1 MFPALRPCS
10 IQSRVHSEGGLV
22 EPQQNDTDKQTLH
35 LQSGS
40 WTRLFIYNWATVLGG
55 GKSAGAWVTAT
66 SFPGRDEY
74 AQKMVERARQHA
86 PAFGPLAPGPAL
98 RTPEHSRQSG
108 MARQQTARTHGGALH
123 AQVPTLPL
131 DRVLPEVVRF
141 ATARESLRGMTRGE
155 RRPLTGLFSTGAS
168 SSPRAAR
175 LWQHG
180 SQTERLQTADTSTA
194 LLSAGGMD
202 AGAQHS
208 LGCTLVHASAS
219 PRAPETART
228 PPGRLAP
235 RSQIRQDELPGT
247 ENRYSS
253 VRARVSNVCS
263 MHTAQRRHEQQQQI
277 EACKQGIYRSVT
289 NENDPGA
296 MVATKARA
304 TGVPA
309 ALPKV
314 GGAHRKKPVQG
325 TRPPSPSQSGSL
337 EQLVFAQSGLFS
349 NDRRL
354 HASAQPVSFLHSST
368 FLTETSLDGD
378 ETIRADEREEETGTG
393 GEKARKFDLG
403 ELNKE
408 VSQRLQKSRIFVKP
422 VVKNVAVVNEAIKVW
437 LQSGARNVKLDHNDK
452 ALIKNNF
459 DSNGTL
465 KRDNYFERIRAM
477 LEDQKA
483 VISNPRLDLHLTDD
497 LRQLSKGDFIGYN
510 IEFVDA
516 ALPPVRN
523 AQLLR
528 QLLKRQKA
536 VDQAMANRHKVAQ
549 EKLAHV
555 HFEVERKLPGAKE
568 LKRNIQARET
578 GLDNEIRQMLAGVVL
593 VKAMRLIRYF
603 LCAGRFYRLRRLRAA
618 RKIQKV
624 MRMCLV
630 VRHWG
635 QLGGST
641 EWAVH
646 VIRKFF
652 RQSLQ
657 RLRQQNKAQYVE
669 LIKRFLFD
677 ASAANRVLK
686 CARLLRAS
694 VLRIQRFIRR
704 FLWIRR
710 ACAVQNAAAFD
721 SAQHRVLKYLTKQQE
736 KMKRARAQNP
746 QKSERRTI
754 YLNLFERRLSLE
766 NEMVELAK
774 QFGLSREARNNT
786 ILRFM
791 RAQRVQYLK
800 DLANYN
806 LELKYYH
813 NQYEQQEMLVTRMME
828 FMGND
833 NFEEVKVFTDK
844 LSSGQWEFRDPPHPV
859 KLVLV
864 ATEDEMRELWWPRA
878 VEECIRG
885 RADELKNLILM
896 LHQSS
901 MLDTQ
906 TSTRIGPLLRP
917 RAGRS
922 NSPIRHSS
930 PLKSLSMQAQEAS
943 SHAATDAD
951 LKMDKDSLKREA
963 SKETLP

>member
-1 MFPALRPCS
+1 MERPAWAKGELS
-10 IQSRVHSEGGLV
+10 WLV
-22 EPQQNDTDKQTLH
+22 
-35 LQSGS
+35 G
-40 WTRLFIYNWATVLGG
+40 
-55 GKSAGAWVTAT
+55 
-66 SFPGRDEY
+66 FPGRDEY
-74 AQKMVERARQHA
+74 AHKMVQRAHQHELEMLGLAA
-86 PAFGPLAPGPAL
+86 PAFGPGDTGPAL
-98 RTPEHSRQSG
+98 RSPEHSRQSG
-108 MARQQTARTHGGALH
+108 MARQKAARTHGGALR

-131 DRVLPEVVRF
+131 DRVLPDVVRF

-168 SSPRAAR
+168 SSPRAAHLR
-175 LWQHG
+175 QHG
-180 SQTERLQTADTSTA
+180 SQTERLQTAS
-194 LLSAGGMD
+194 
-202 AGAQHS
+202 HS
-208 LGCTLVHASAS
+208 LGCTLVHGSAS

-228 PPGRLAP
+228 RPGRLEP
-235 RSQIRQDELPGT
+235 RLQTRQDELPGT

-263 MHTAQRRHEQQQQI
+263 THTAQRRHEQQQQI
-277 EACKQGIYRSVT
+277 EACKQGIYRSVA
-289 NENDPGA
+289 NENNPDA
-296 MVATKARA
+296 MVATKAHA

-314 GGAHRKKPVQG
+314 DRAHRKKPVQG
-325 TRPPSPSQSGSL
+325 TRPPSPSQSGVL
-337 EQLVFAQSGLFS
+337 EQLVFAQDSGLFS
-349 NDRRL
+349 SDRRL
-354 HASAQPVSFLHSST
+354 HASAQQDLLSHSST
-368 FLTETSLDGD
+368 FLTETALDGD
-378 ETIRADEREEETGTG
+378 ETIRANEREEGADTG

-403 ELNKE
+403 GLNKE
-408 VSQRLQKSRIFVKP
+408 VSQRLQKSRSFVKP
-422 VVKNVAVVNEAIKVW
+422 VVKNVAVVNEAIKLW
-437 LQSGARNVKLDHNDK
+437 LQGGARNVKLDHNDK
-452 ALIKNNF
+452 AIIKNNF
-459 DSNGTL
+459 DSNGNLT
-465 KRDNYFERIRAM
+465 RHNYFERIRAM

-497 LRQLSKGDFIGYN
+497 LRQPSKGDFVGYN

-536 VDQAMANRHKVAQ
+536 VDQALANRHKVAQ

-578 GLDNEIRQMLAGVVL
+578 GLDIEIRQMLAGVVL
-593 VKAMRLIRYF
+593 VKAIRSIRYC
-603 LCAGRFYRLRRLRAA
+603 LCVGRFYRLRRLRAA

-635 QLGGST
+635 RGST

-652 RQSLQ
+652 RKSLQ
-657 RLRQQNKAQYVE
+657 RLRQQNKAPYVE

-677 ASAANRVLK
+677 AGAANRVLK
-686 CARLLRAS
+686 CARLLRAA

-704 FLWIRR
+704 FLFIRR
-710 ACAVQNAAAFD
+710 VRAGQNAAAFD
-721 SAQHRVLKYLTKQQE
+721 RAQYRVLKYLTKQQE
-736 KMKRARAQNP
+736 KMKRARAANP
-746 QKSERRTI
+746 Q
-754 YLNLFERRLSLE
+754 LFERKTSYFERRQVE
-766 NEMVELAK
+766 IEMAELAK
-774 QFGLSREARNNT
+774 QFGLSTEARDNT
-786 ILRFM
+786 IIRFM

-800 DLANYN
+800 DLANYK

-813 NQYEQQEMLVTRMME
+813 NQFERQEMLVARMME
-828 FMGND
+828 FMGNE
-833 NFEEVKVFTDK
+833 NVEEVKVLTDK
-844 LSSGQWEFRDPPHPV
+844 LSAGQWEFRDPPQPV

-878 VEECIRG
+878 VEECVRG
-885 RADELKNLILM
+885 RADELKNLILV
-896 LHQSS
+896 LHKSG

-917 RAGRS
+917 VAGRRKAGGD
-922 NSPIRHSS
+922 SPIRSSS
-930 PLKSLSMQAQEAS
+930 PLRSSSMQAPQAS
-943 SHAATDAD
+943 STALTNGN
-951 LKMDKDSLKREA
+951 LKRDKDGVSPENQ
-963 SKETLP
+963 TLQRRGAK